1 MQRRFS
7 KRTAPRK
14 NAIFVAAAC
23 ATAASAQARIS
34 AIFQLFRRLENPTAH
49 RTRSEKFGEQK

>member
-1 MQRRFS
+1 MQRRVS

-49 RTRSEKFGEQK
+49 RTRSEN